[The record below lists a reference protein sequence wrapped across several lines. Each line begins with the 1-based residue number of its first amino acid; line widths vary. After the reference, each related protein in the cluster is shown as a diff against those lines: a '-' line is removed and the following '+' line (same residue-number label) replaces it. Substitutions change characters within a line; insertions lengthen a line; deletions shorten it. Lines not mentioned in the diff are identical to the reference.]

1 MAGPNIAKPKFNEY
15 LQQRMT
21 ERVGGKEK
29 YKKVKKV
36 WEEVKL
42 RWTQAGYLRGGP
54 PSEEELKIMEKS
66 LEVAVEK
73 AKGEEEGKNK
83 AHRFKKEGTKKRKRA
98 QGELRV
104 GTWAIEESRR
114 VHPKK
119 SDTMCVKGSPTVAPD
134 TSTRPVPTSLYPLL
148 TEEALRPPPYTPGQE
163 HNIQTHHQTNPFLSM
178 PQPAIQAP
186 VLTVGEGSLKGTMT
200 FGINGGQL
208 LCEQP
213 PSTSTPYQPKERETL
228 RREEGGDPTSPGGRS
243 LLSFNNPVSGVNS
256 ENEGAEYLVEGIM
269 RGTVTNVTDTLRD
282 ITTHEQH
289 RRSARVAER
298 NRTGGPQRTD
308 WETERTNL
316 WDALRRAYPTERNQA
331 LLSSFT
337 INPGEHPAEYLDR
350 AKTTW
355 RTVNE
360 EPFDHT
366 DTTLNMWKEMV
377 INGCPGDVKTKLRAT
392 VGLTTFPLMQ
402 FNAHVHHHVTQHNK
416 DKGGAE
422 SQVQSLQVQLL
433 KLQLKEA
440 QKGEKPKKQMLAEET
455 PGENGTPDLF
465 QVVTTLAQTVSQM
478 IQLQA
483 SPPQGTPAPYQ
494 PQPPFPP
501 QHYVPQ
507 PQPWPQHGTPLEE
520 GTTCAT
526 IVEELD
532 ISGVIV
538 RIHHNLPIN
547 PNGGE
552 EEEEGEDHHTHHTHH
567 LLTIKARVPRYGG
580 GTHVLA
586 MKVPT
591 TYDRKRGR
599 QRTGRTLE
607 AQKAQ
612 EGELSGS
619 TLTLKVN
626 VGDWV
631 RVKVH
636 KRKWLEPRW
645 TGPYE
650 VKEVTSHSV
659 QVR

>member
-1 MAGPNIAKPKFNEY
+1 MAGPNTTKPKFNEY
-15 LQQRMT
+15 LEQRMT
-21 ERVGGKEK
+21 ERAGGKEQ

-42 RWTQAGYLRGGP
+42 RWTQEGYLRGGP
-54 PSEEELKIMEKS
+54 PSEEELKIMEKG

-83 AHRFKKEGTKKRKRA
+83 EHKFKNKGTKERERA
-98 QGELRV
+98 EEELRI
-104 GTWAIEESRR
+104 GTWALEESRR
-114 VHPKK
+114 VQPKK
-119 SDTMCVKGSPTVAPD
+119 SDTMCVATADPVEMITPFKGSPTTPPEAS
-134 TSTRPVPTSLYPLL
+134 TSTTPGPTSLYPQVPV
-148 TEEALRPPPYTPGQE
+148 EAPRPPPYTPGQD

-200 FGINGGQL
+200 FGITGGQL
-208 LCEQP
+208 LYEQM

-269 RGTVTNVTDTLRD
+269 RGTVTDVTDTLRD

-392 VGLTTFPLMQ
+392 VGLTTLPLTQ

-507 PQPWPQHGTPLEE
+507 PQPWPQQGTPLEE
-520 GTTCAT
+520 GTTCVT

-532 ISGVIV
+532 ILGVIV
-538 RIHHNLPIN
+538 RNTHKLTIN

-552 EEEEGEDHHTHHTHH
+552 EEVEGEDPHTHHKHH
-567 LLTIKARVPRYGG
+567 PLTIKARCSKHRRFHLPN
-580 GTHVLA
+580 TKL
-586 MKVPT
+586 
-591 TYDRKRGR
+591 
-599 QRTGRTLE
+599 Q
-607 AQKAQ
+607 
-612 EGELSGS
+612 GS
-619 TLTLKVN
+619 K
-626 VGDWV
+626 
-631 RVKVH
+631 
-636 KRKWLEPRW
+636 
-645 TGPYE
+645 
-650 VKEVTSHSV
+650 
-659 QVR
+659 